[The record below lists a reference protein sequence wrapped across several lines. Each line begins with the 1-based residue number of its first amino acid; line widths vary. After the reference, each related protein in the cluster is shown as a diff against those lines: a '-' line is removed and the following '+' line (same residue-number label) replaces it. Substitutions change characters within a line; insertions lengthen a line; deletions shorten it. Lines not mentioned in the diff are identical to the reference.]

1 MGQALVVGDQH
12 QGRAALFVEFE
23 QQVADALASV
33 AVEVAG
39 GFIGKQHVRL
49 RGKGAGNGY
58 PLLLATGE
66 LAWRVSQ
73 ALAQADTFQ
82 QVPGAFAGVF
92 AAVQL
97 QRQHD
102 VFQRVEAVEQLERLK
117 YEANVLGTDT
127 CALVFVEGAEG
138 LPGEGD
144 FAAAGQ
150 VEAGQQTEEGGFA
163 GTGTADDCQAIALVQ
178 FQAQFVQDS
187 QFTFRGT
194 VLIVGDSIS
203 AGFGLDT
210 SKGWVALL
218 QQRLKQ
224 EGFDDKVVNASISGD
239 TSAGG
244 LARLPAA
251 LAEHKPDVVVIE
263 LGGNDGLRGQPP
275 AQLQQ
280 NLASMIDQSK
290 AGGAKVLLLGMQLPP
305 NYGPR
310 YTTAFAEVYGVLAKQ
325 KNVPLV
331 PFFLDG
337 VGGHPELMQADQLHP
352 AVGAQGKLLE
362 NVWPT
367 LKPLL

>member
-1 MGQALVVGDQH
+1 MRVWFLSAGLALMCM
-12 QGRAALFVEFE
+12 
-23 QQVADALASV
+23 
-33 AVEVAG
+33 
-39 GFIGKQHVRL
+39 
-49 RGKGAGNGY
+49 
-58 PLLLATGE
+58 
-66 LAWRVSQ
+66 
-73 ALAQADTFQ
+73 AQ
-82 QVPGAFAGVF
+82 
-92 AAVQL
+92 
-97 QRQHD
+97 
-102 VFQRVEAVEQLERLK
+102 
-117 YEANVLGTDT
+117 N
-127 CALVFVEGAEG
+127 
-138 LPGEGD
+138 
-144 FAAAGQ
+144 AAA
-150 VEAGQQTEEGGFA
+150 
-163 GTGTADDCQAIALVQ
+163 
-178 FQAQFVQDS
+178 
-187 QFTFRGT
+187 GT

-218 QQRLKQ
+218 EQRLKK

-280 NLASMIDQSK
+280 NLASMIQQSRDS
-290 AGGAKVLLLGMQLPP
+290 GAKVLLLGMQIPP
-305 NYGPR
+305 NYGKR
-310 YTTAFAEVYGVLAKQ
+310 YVEAFAKVFGDVAQ
-325 KNVPLV
+325 KEKVPFV
-331 PFFLDG
+331 PFFLEG